1 MIIKSVTEE
10 KKLKH
15 KHTDTVATTQGGMW
29 RSRENLEWTA
39 VLQLCH
45 SFGIVV
51 FPILILFPDFMRLSP
66 KIKDYISLLR

>member
-29 RSRENLEWTA
+29 RSRENLE
-39 VLQLCH
+39 
-45 SFGIVV
+45 
-51 FPILILFPDFMRLSP
+51 
-66 KIKDYISLLR
+66 